1 MITLRNLA
9 LQRGTKPLFETV
21 DLTIHPGQ
29 RVGLI
34 GANGSGKSTLFQVLL
49 GSLHPDQGEVG
60 LPSAW
65 VIAHVAQETPAVET
79 PALEFVIDGD
89 HELREVERAMRHA
102 EGEQLAHLLA
112 HYDAIGGYTAPARAG
127 KLLHGLGFADA
138 QLQQPVRS
146 FSGGWRVRLNLAQAL
161 MCRSDLLLLDEPT
174 NHLDLEAVIWLEDWL
189 RGYAGTLILI
199 SHDREFLDAV
209 VTHVARIEHTKIT
222 CYRGNYSEF
231 ERRRAEQLAQQQA
244 AFMQQQREIEHLQRY
259 VDRFRAQATKARQA
273 QSRLKALE
281 RMELISAAHVDTP
294 FHFEFK
300 PTPQAGNPLLEISD
314 GVAAYGGKAILNNL
328 KLQVRPGERIGLIG
342 ANGAGKSTLIK
353 LLAGELTLAA
363 GRRIEGRGLAIGYFA
378 QHQLEQLDPTASALL
393 HLQRLDGKSPE
404 QALRD
409 FLGGFGFVGERA
421 VEPVAPFSG
430 GEKSRLA
437 LALLIWQRPNLLLL
451 DEPTNHLDLEMR
463 HALTVA
469 LQSYEGALVI
479 VSHDRHLLRTCTDE
493 LFLVQGGACQ
503 LYAGDLE
510 DYRTQVV
517 RQELDETAEAGADKS
532 DRKQQRR
539 DAAARRQQ
547 LQPLT
552 RKLKTVEA
560 NIERLQSERQR
571 IEAQLGDPGVYEPA
585 NKTALQDLLKRQAEI
600 RSVQSA
606 AETEWLELSEA
617 IEAASE

>member
-1 MITLRNLA
+1 MITLRNLT
-9 LQRGTKPLFETV
+9 LQRGTKPLFDVV

-49 GSLHPDQGEVG
+49 GALHPDQGEANV
-60 LPSAW
+60 PAAW
-65 VIAHVAQETPAVET
+65 VVAHVAQETPAVET
-79 PALEFVIDGD
+79 AALEFVIDGD
-89 HELREVERAMRHA
+89 PELREVEAAMARA
-102 EGEQLAHLLA
+102 EGEALAHLLA
-112 HYDAIGGYTAPARAG
+112 HYDAIGGYTARARAG
-127 KLLHGLGFADA
+127 KLLHGLGFTDQQVA
-138 QLQQPVRS
+138 QPVRT

-174 NHLDLEAVIWLEDWL
+174 NHLDLDAVIWLEDWL
-189 RGYAGTLILI
+189 RNYPGTLILI

-209 VTHVARIEHTKIT
+209 VTHVAQIEQCRINAF
-222 CYRGNYSEF
+222 RGNYSEF

-244 AFMQQQREIEHLQRY
+244 AFVQQQREIEHLQRY

-281 RMELISAAHVDTP
+281 RMERITAAHVDTP
-294 FHFEFK
+294 FHFAFK

-314 GVAAYGGKAILNNL
+314 GVVGYAGCTVLDGV
-328 KLQVRPGERIGLIG
+328 KLQIRPGERIGLIG

-353 LLAGELTLAA
+353 LFAGQLELAS

-378 QHQLEQLDPTASALL
+378 QHQLEQLDPEASALL
-393 HLQRLDGKSPE
+393 HLQRLDNRTPE
-404 QALRD
+404 QGLRD

-421 VEPVAPFSG
+421 LEAVAPFSG

-493 LFLVQGGACQ
+493 LFLVQGGRCQ
-503 LYAGDLE
+503 LYEGDLE
-510 DYRTQVV
+510 DYRTQII
-517 RQELDETAEAGADKS
+517 RQESSSEAAEEGDKG

-539 DAAARRQQ
+539 DAAAKRQQ

-552 RKLKTVEA
+552 RKIKATEARIQQLQQELRQVEA
-560 NIERLQSERQR
+560 R
-571 IEAQLGDPGVYEPA
+571 LGDAGLYEPG
-585 NKTALQDLLKRQAEI
+585 KKPALQAELQRQAEL
-600 RSVQSA
+600 RGA
-606 AETEWLELSEA
+606 LETAETEWLTLSEQLELQ
-617 IEAASE
+617 IS